1 MKRKRMGLWLALGL
15 IMALLLAG
23 CGSGQQANT
32 QPEEQQGGQQ
42 QEQQTQEGNVSGN
55 AAFKIGIAQLVEH
68 PSLDA
73 AREGFIQALLDNGFS
88 ESNIDVKL
96 AQGDPNTN
104 TTIAQNFVADKKD
117 LVLAIATSTAQA
129 MVKEAEAVGMPVLF
143 TAITD
148 PLGAQLVDD
157 LEKPGKNVTGTSDT
171 HPDAIPLLMQFIK
184 DEFPDVQTVGMIY
197 NAGEQNAVVNVER
210 AKAELEKLGLKSVEV
225 TVASSAEV
233 KQAAE
238 SLVGRADVIYVPK
251 DNTVVSALESV
262 LQVGTE
268 KKIPVFAGE
277 TDSVERG
284 ALASYGLDYFQLGY
298 KTGMMAVDILQNG
311 VNPGDIPVGFP
322 DDLGLVINAQAAE
335 KMGVTITDSMRGKA
349 ESVIN
354 E

>member
-1 MKRKRMGLWLALGL
+1 MTQKRWGIWLAVGL
-15 IMALLLAG
+15 VLALMLAA
-23 CGSGQQANT
+23 CGGGNTPASTEPSGQ
-32 QPEEQQGGQQ
+32 E
-42 QEQQTQEGNVSGN
+42 QEQSSQDNGAASGN
-55 AAFKIGIAQLVEH
+55 EAFKIGIAQLVEH

-73 AREGFIQALLDNGFS
+73 AREGFIQALLDHGFS

-104 TTIAQNFVADKKD
+104 TTIAQSFVADKKD

-148 PLGAQLVDD
+148 PLGANLVSD

-184 DEFPDVQTVGMIY
+184 DEFPDVQTVGIIY
-197 NAGEQNAVVNVER
+197 NAGEQNAVVNVTR
-210 AKAELEKLGLKSVEV
+210 AKEELTKLGLKTEEV
-225 TVASSAEV
+225 TVATMAEV

-238 SLVGRADVIYVPK
+238 SLIGRVDAIYVPK
-251 DNTVVSALESV
+251 DNTVVAALESV
-262 LQVGTE
+262 LQVGIE
-268 KKIPVFAGE
+268 QKIPVFAGE

-311 VNPGDIPVGFP
+311 VNPGDIPVGYP
-322 DDLGLVINAQAAE
+322 DDLGLVINADAAA
-335 KMGVTITDSMRGKA
+335 KMGVTITDSMRSKA
-349 ESVIN
+349 EAVIN

>member
-1 MKRKRMGLWLALGL
+1 
-15 IMALLLAG
+15 
-23 CGSGQQANT
+23 
-32 QPEEQQGGQQ
+32 
-42 QEQQTQEGNVSGN
+42 
-55 AAFKIGIAQLVEH
+55 
-68 PSLDA
+68 
-73 AREGFIQALLDNGFS
+73 LLDHGFS

-104 TTIAQNFVADKKD
+104 TTIAQSFVADKKD

-148 PLGAQLVDD
+148 PLGANLVSD

-184 DEFPDVQTVGMIY
+184 DEFPDVQTVGIIY
-197 NAGEQNAVVNVER
+197 NAGEQNAVVNVTR
-210 AKAELEKLGLKSVEV
+210 AKEELTKLGLKTEEV
-225 TVASSAEV
+225 TVATMAEV

-238 SLVGRADVIYVPK
+238 SLIGRVDAIYVPK
-251 DNTVVSALESV
+251 DNTVVAALESV
-262 LQVGTE
+262 LQVGIE
-268 KKIPVFAGE
+268 QKIPVFAGE

-311 VNPGDIPVGFP
+311 VNPGDIPVGYP
-322 DDLGLVINAQAAE
+322 DDLGLVINADAAA
-335 KMGVTITDSMRGKA
+335 KMGVTITDSMRSKA
-349 ESVIN
+349 EAVIN